1 VLGRGGMAVVYRVS
15 DGDGGRELALKQLQ
29 VSEMREN
36 RTAVQQF
43 TSAVWPSAGGVPQR
57 VQLLTASSNGELRYV
72 GVVVSSALSSRPVN
86 QSLLIAMADYF
97 IATGDT
103 AGMPV

>member
-1 VLGRGGMAVVYRVS
+1 LERALS
-15 DGDGGRELALKQLQ
+15 DDFGATQIESDLVATG
-29 VSEMREN
+29 
-36 RTAVQQF
+36 TD

-57 VQLLTASSNGELRYV
+57 VQLLTASSNAELRYV
-72 GVVVSSALSSRPVN
+72 GVVVSSASGSRPVS
-86 QSLLIAMADYF
+86 QALLIAVADYF

>member
-1 VLGRGGMAVVYRVS
+1 LARACLERALNDDFGATQIES
-15 DGDGGRELALKQLQ
+15 DLAA
-29 VSEMREN
+29 
-36 RTAVQQF
+36 TGAD